1 MSSTD
6 ELTLAAEKLLQPT
19 EVEAEAEQEEVTQD
33 APEPDEE
40 AVEAEATEAEVDEDE
55 ADTSEDDEDVDEATD
70 EDADDE
76 EPQVETFRV
85 KADGEWK
92 EVTLD
97 DLKRAYAGDAK
108 IQKGMQEAAEMRK
121 HSEQLYRTLEAEQAK
136 FLQTVQQLQQT
147 GFKQPPSK
155 PSIDLLE
162 TDPFGYMQENARY
175 EQEMQEYTAQQQ
187 QIQQMQERQAYM
199 EQMAQQDFVNRQAAA
214 LAQEIPEFADP
225 QKGPALRDAL
235 VKTAIEA
242 YEFTPQEMEQVV
254 DRRYVKVL
262 RDAMKWREL
271 QSGKAK
277 AKKPTQPQKALKPT
291 ARRVTPQAVTRKKEV
306 AKAKRSGKIEDF
318 ASLLLQPR
326 KG

>member
-19 EVEAEAEQEEVTQD
+19 EVEAEAEQDEVTQD
-33 APEPDEE
+33 APEPDED
-40 AVEAEATEAEVDEDE
+40 AVEAEATEAEVDEEE

-70 EDADDE
+70 EDEDDE
-76 EPQVETFRV
+76 EPQLETFRV

-121 HSEQLYRTLEAEQAK
+121 QSEQLYRALEAEQAK

-147 GFKQPPSK
+147 GLKQPPVK

-162 TDPFGYMQENARY
+162 NDPIGYMQENARY
-175 EQEMQEYTAQQQ
+175 EQEMAEYSAQQQ
-187 QIQQMQERQAYM
+187 QLYQMQEQQTYM
-199 EQMAQQDFVNRQAAA
+199 QQMAQKDYLQREAQAV
-214 LAQEIPEFADP
+214 AQRIPDFADP
-225 QKGPALRDAL
+225 QKGPQLREKLA
-235 VKTAIEA
+235 KTAIEQ
-242 YEFTPQEMEQVV
+242 YRFSPQEMEQVY
-254 DRRYVKVL
+254 DGRYIDVL
-262 RDAMKWREL
+262 YDAMRWREL

-277 AKKPTQPQKALKPT
+277 AKKANQPQKAIKPT
-291 ARRVTPQAVTRKKEV
+291 ARRMTPQAVTRKKEV

-318 ASLLLQPR
+318 ASLRLQPR